1 MIKEKK
7 KRSRDAKYP
16 EFLIEFHA
24 GSKQSYETRGEGGGE
39 TRRQRSR
46 PGARGKGGEH
56 AAGVRA
62 AKMRTQGGRSKKGP
76 REKAGEAGME
86 LETRGCGGRS
96 GWQPVCV
103 DASAVTVRADWRSQS
118 VSQSVGSA
126 PAATHDRRPF
136 FLPLLASRVHISCIS
151 HTRAHAHTYQ
161 SERERTLARL
171 RHATSPLCFSARSR
185 ARTPDLFCSAQFF
198 RLDFSFLSREPAS
211 KAVRGPVCQC
221 ASSDYRPIS
230 AGISPKP
237 ESTRAESI
245 R

>member
-1 MIKEKK
+1 M
-7 KRSRDAKYP
+7 
-16 EFLIEFHA
+16 
-24 GSKQSYETRGEGGGE
+24 
-39 TRRQRSR
+39 RRQKEAE
-46 PGARGKGGEH
+46 AR
-56 AAGVRA
+56 R
-62 AKMRTQGGRSKKGP
+62 GP

-136 FLPLLASRVHISCIS
+136 FLPLLGGRIARISRIY
-151 HTRAHAHTYQ
+151 TRTYLERERGRARER
-161 SERERTLARL
+161 ERERTIARNFASVSPLAR
-171 RHATSPLCFSARSR
+171 ASPIS
-185 ARTPDLFCSAQFF
+185 CSAQFF

-221 ASSDYRPIS
+221 ASSDYRRNFPEIQ
-230 AGISPKP
+230 KP
-237 ESTRAESI
+237 ASQPASRIDQVSLKG
-245 R
+245 RKFFGLDYRV